1 MALNVV
7 CCTVMSGSECRGDVK
22 KQVQHQRETADGD
35 KVQLGIMM
43 IMMIMMF
50 IETNQSMRGHAL
62 ELTRCP
68 NLASRHASL
77 VSTPIVLCSRWRGTE
92 ILHQKH
98 NVSIYLHMIHHN
110 QVSLNCIHCNSFIKC
125 PL

>member
-22 KQVQHQRETADGD
+22 KQVQLQRETADGD

-43 IMMIMMF
+43 IMMIMMMLMMVMMIMMF

-92 ILHQKH
+92 ILHQ
-98 NVSIYLHMIHHN
+98 
-110 QVSLNCIHCNSFIKC
+110 
-125 PL
+125 

>member
-22 KQVQHQRETADGD
+22 KQVQLQRETADGD
-35 KVQLGIMM
+35 KVQLGIMMMLMIMMVTM

-92 ILHQKH
+92 ILHQ
-98 NVSIYLHMIHHN
+98 
-110 QVSLNCIHCNSFIKC
+110 
-125 PL
+125 

>member
-92 ILHQKH
+92 ILHQ
-98 NVSIYLHMIHHN
+98 
-110 QVSLNCIHCNSFIKC
+110 
-125 PL
+125 

>member
-1 MALNVV
+1 MDLKVV
-7 CCTVMSGSECRGDVK
+7 CCTVMSGSECRGVK
-22 KQVQHQRETADGD
+22 KQVQLQRETADGD
-35 KVQLGIMM
+35 KVQLGTMMMLMIMTMMMIMM

-92 ILHQKH
+92 ILHQ
-98 NVSIYLHMIHHN
+98 
-110 QVSLNCIHCNSFIKC
+110 
-125 PL
+125 

>member
-1 MALNVV
+1 MALSVV

-22 KQVQHQRETADGD
+22 KQVQLQRETADGD

-43 IMMIMMF
+43 MLMIMKIMTIMTIMMIMMF

-98 NVSIYLHMIHHN
+98 NVSIYLHI
-110 QVSLNCIHCNSFIKC
+110 
-125 PL
+125 